1 MFSIRSIDWTNPR
14 SKRIVIVC
22 LLLLLASAVNYMDR
36 QTLAVASARIKSEFQ
51 LENVQYGRVE
61 AIFGYSFAFGSLFW
75 GFIVDRFS
83 VRWVYPLGLLGWSA
97 MGFLTGWANNYDEL
111 YWCRLMLGF
120 FESAHWPCG
129 LKTTQALLSQQ
140 GRAMGNSVLQSGTS
154 IGAILTPIVML
165 SILTSE
171 PGSWRIGFQGIAVV
185 GALWVF
191 LWLYVVRDSDLIAVD
206 PQPTT
211 AQLTTAQPN
220 SFENPPKNDAPL
232 PENTSSNTRAPF
244 NPYTPPG
251 NAIQFGATPGNY
263 GVEHRWWHDVFTRR
277 FAIVLLMVMCINT
290 MWQVMRA
297 WLPLIMQENYGFNEK
312 QTLVFNSIWYI
323 FTDIGCFASGVI
335 ASGMAGRGWSIVGS
349 RLLSLTLCVILF
361 ATLIAVPFLN
371 AQLPESTSTVGAS
384 TPVESPSSPSS
395 TVGLFTQFLSL
406 DPLRLTMLGVLLISG
421 AGALGIFPIY
431 YSFAQDVSPRHQGK
445 VTSIAATGGW
455 LASSYAQ
462 PWFGWL
468 EQRTGSYDLGI
479 FLLSVLPILPL
490 ACLYYFWPR
499 EPDARQGRSPNP
511 SQ

>member
-1 MFSIRSIDWTNPR
+1 VFSIRSIDWSNPR
-14 SKRIVIVC
+14 SKRIVVVC

-83 VRWVYPLGLLGWSA
+83 VRWVYPIGLLGWSA

-111 YWCRLMLGF
+111 YWCRLLLGF

-129 LKTTQALLSQQ
+129 LKTTQALLSKQ

-191 LWLYVVRDSDLIAVD
+191 LWLYVVRDSDLIAVESQSTTSTAATRNNPSNVKYTDSHTAD
-206 PQPTT
+206 P
-211 AQLTTAQPN
+211 
-220 SFENPPKNDAPL
+220 S
-232 PENTSSNTRAPF
+232 
-244 NPYTPPG
+244 NPYLPFGNAAGTSNMPG
-251 NAIQFGATPGNY
+251 ND

-335 ASGMAGRGWSIVGS
+335 ASGMAGRGWSILGS

-371 AQLPESTSTVGAS
+371 GQLPETISPVST
-384 TPVESPSSPSS
+384 TPVESPSS
-395 TVGLFTQFLSL
+395 TGGLFTQFLSL

-479 FLLSVLPILPL
+479 FLLSALPILPL
-490 ACLYYFWPR
+490 VCLYYFWPR
-499 EPDARQGRSPNP
+499 DHDDSREGNIPNP
-511 SQ
+511 SQSSA

>member
-1 MFSIRSIDWTNPR
+1 VFSIRSIDWSNPR

-83 VRWVYPLGLLGWSA
+83 VRWVYPIGLLGWSA
-97 MGFLTGWANNYDEL
+97 MGFLTGWANNYGEL
-111 YWCRLMLGF
+111 YWCRLLLGF

-129 LKTTQALLSQQ
+129 LKTTQALLSKQ

-191 LWLYVVRDSDLIAVD
+191 LWLYVVRDSDLIAVESSSTTNSPPTHDNLPNMKHNASLASD
-206 PQPTT
+206 P
-211 AQLTTAQPN
+211 A
-220 SFENPPKNDAPL
+220 NPYAPL
-232 PENTSSNTRAPF
+232 GNTTVK
-244 NPYTPPG
+244 TTTLG
-251 NAIQFGATPGNY
+251 DD

-335 ASGMAGRGWSIVGS
+335 ASGMAGRGWSILGS

-371 AQLPESTSTVGAS
+371 SQLPESMSPVGTTTA
-384 TPVESPSSPSS
+384 ESPSS
-395 TVGLFTQFLSL
+395 TAGLFTQFLSL
-406 DPLRLTMLGVLLISG
+406 DALRLTMLGVLLISG

-479 FLLSVLPILPL
+479 FLLNALPILPL
-490 ACLYYFWPR
+490 VCLYYFWPR
-499 EPDARQGRSPNP
+499 DHDDPRMGNFPSP
-511 SQ
+511 SQSSS

>member
-1 MFSIRSIDWTNPR
+1 MFSIRSIDWSNPR
-14 SKRIVIVC
+14 SKRIVVVC

-83 VRWVYPLGLLGWSA
+83 VRWVYPIGLLGWSA

-111 YWCRLMLGF
+111 YWCRLLLGF

-129 LKTTQALLSQQ
+129 LKTTQALLSKQ

-191 LWLYVVRDSDLIAVD
+191 LWLYVVRDSDLIAVES
-206 PQPTT
+206 QSTT
-211 AQLTTAQPN
+211 SAAATHN
-220 SFENPPKNDAPL
+220 NPPNVKYTDSHTVDP
-232 PENTSSNTRAPF
+232 S
-244 NPYTPPG
+244 NPYSPLG
-251 NAIQFGATPGNY
+251 NAAGTPNMPGEE

-323 FTDIGCFASGVI
+323 FTDVGCFASGVI
-335 ASGMAGRGWSIVGS
+335 ASGMAGRGWSILGS

-371 AQLPESTSTVGAS
+371 GQLPETISPVST
-384 TPVESPSSPSS
+384 TPVESPSS
-395 TVGLFTQFLSL
+395 TGGLFTQFLSL

-479 FLLSVLPILPL
+479 FLLSALPILPL
-490 ACLYYFWPR
+490 VCLYYFWPR
-499 EPDARQGRSPNP
+499 DHDDSREGNIPNP
-511 SQ
+511 SQSSA

>member
-1 MFSIRSIDWTNPR
+1 MFSIRSIDWSNPR

-83 VRWVYPLGLLGWSA
+83 VRWVYPIGLLGWSA

-111 YWCRLMLGF
+111 YWCRLLLGF

-129 LKTTQALLSQQ
+129 LKTTQALLSKQ

-191 LWLYVVRDSDLIAVD
+191 LWLYVVRDSDLIAVES
-206 PQPTT
+206 QPPTSAAAT
-211 AQLTTAQPN
+211 HN
-220 SFENPPKNDAPL
+220 NPPNVKYTDSHTHDPSKPYSPL
-232 PENTSSNTRAPF
+232 
-244 NPYTPPG
+244 G
-251 NAIQFGATPGNY
+251 NAIGKTSSPGND

-335 ASGMAGRGWSIVGS
+335 ASGMAGRGWTILGS

-371 AQLPESTSTVGAS
+371 GQLPESISPVST
-384 TPVESPSSPSS
+384 TPIESPSS
-395 TVGLFTQFLSL
+395 TAGLFTQFLSL

-479 FLLSVLPILPL
+479 FLLSALPILPL
-490 ACLYYFWPR
+490 VCLYYFWPR
-499 EPDARQGRSPNP
+499 DHDDPRKGNFPNP
-511 SQ
+511 SQSSS